1 MTTDKY
7 VSLTIFLHI
16 IQFIPYCILLLNR
29 VLRNIQTGKSSL
41 FTKETTISVGLDL
54 DI

>member
-16 IQFIPYCILLLNR
+16 IQYIPYCILLKT
-29 VLRNIQTGKSSL
+29 VLRNIQTGNSSL
-41 FTKETTISVGLDL
+41 FTKETTIKS
-54 DI
+54 